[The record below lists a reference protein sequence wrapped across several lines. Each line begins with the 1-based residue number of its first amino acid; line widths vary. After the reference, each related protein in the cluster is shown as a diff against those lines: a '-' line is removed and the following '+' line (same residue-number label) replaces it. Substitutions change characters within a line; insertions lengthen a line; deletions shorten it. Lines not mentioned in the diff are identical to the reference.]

1 MRGNNEHQVMY
12 SNYDD
17 VKANETVGMK
27 QLIIDPYAFKIEM
40 NDTTNET
47 MLNITDEI
55 LQKFKETVQEIVC
68 QKEGATVEWS
78 KFPHYAT
85 RQRPVLDAQ
94 VYLENRVLKNFE
106 VEVDVH
112 PTTLQVV
119 AYDEDDAQDVI
130 YNSDL
135 SYHIDLGDV
144 SADEVRTSDEDF
156 TSHGRGIV

>member
-55 LQKFKETVQEIVC
+55 LEVQRD
-68 QKEGATVEWS
+68 S
-78 KFPHYAT
+78 S
-85 RQRPVLDAQ
+85 R
-94 VYLENRVLKNFE
+94 NRFSE
-106 VEVDVH
+106 RWC
-112 PTTLQVV
+112 
-119 AYDEDDAQDVI
+119 
-130 YNSDL
+130 NS
-135 SYHIDLGDV
+135 
-144 SADEVRTSDEDF
+144 
-156 TSHGRGIV
+156 

>member
-68 QKEGATVEWS
+68 QKDMQQLRE
-78 KFPHYAT
+78 
-85 RQRPVLDAQ
+85 
-94 VYLENRVLKNFE
+94 
-106 VEVDVH
+106 
-112 PTTLQVV
+112 
-119 AYDEDDAQDVI
+119 
-130 YNSDL
+130 
-135 SYHIDLGDV
+135 
-144 SADEVRTSDEDF
+144 
-156 TSHGRGIV
+156 